1 MGGAEGTGGEDFVV
15 EMGIGLEVG
24 TFCGLCLVCVGC
36 DFDFFFGFFSLFF
49 FLFSLNSW
57 IYSFRLRG
65 PAKCTPD
72 WS

>member
-24 TFCGLCLVCVGC
+24 TFCGLRLVCVGC

-49 FLFSLNSW
+49 FFVFVEFLD
-57 IYSFRLRG
+57 IGSFL
-65 PAKCTPD
+65 
-72 WS
+72 